1 MEDNSDKQSLLSVD
15 TELNILIVEDNP
27 ADAFLIQF
35 YLEESLIPRF
45 RCQRAEQIRDALEL
59 LQNNKFDVLLL
70 DLNLPDSL
78 GVKSIQD
85 ILRDFPDNIII
96 VLTGITDEKIG
107 LESVRYGAQDFLV
120 KGRFD
125 SKMLI
130 SSLRFSYERY
140 QLNQKISQTKENV
153 RLVSDRMNDLLS
165 NSSSLYLEIEDKQV
179 VFRMGSQKLELHEL
193 ESIQEIIQGNTA
205 LPCQKVYAN
214 AQSIARQLFVW
225 KRNDTY
231 CVLVSNRI

>member
-1 MEDNSDKQSLLSVD
+1 MGNHSLTHSLLSAD
-15 TELNILIVEDNP
+15 SELNVLIIEDNP
-27 ADAFLIQF
+27 SDAFLIQF
-35 YLEESLIPRF
+35 YLEESLLPRF

-59 LQNNKFDVLLL
+59 LKNNHFDVILL

-153 RLVSDRMNDLLS
+153 QLFSDRINDLVH
-165 NSSSLYLEIEDKQV
+165 NSFSLYLEIENKQV

-193 ESIQEIIQGNTA
+193 DIVQEIIQGNTS
-205 LPCQKVYAN
+205 LPFQKVYDN
-214 AQSIARQLFVW
+214 NQSIARQLFVW